1 MSGGTHLP
9 PTTRKR
15 LVQFC
20 GMLGSD
26 HDGERAN
33 AARMADRLI
42 REAGLTWE
50 NVIAVP
56 PAMRQEAPKRPA
68 PPPEWSASEFRTPGM
83 QRMAEVETILRQHR
97 PLLTQWEVDFLGS
110 IASRGHLTL
119 KQLEVLER
127 IRAKIKA
134 RGAA

>member
-1 MSGGTHLP
+1 MSGGTNLP
-9 PTTRKR
+9 PAARQR
-15 LVQFC
+15 LVRFC

-42 REAGLTWE
+42 REAGLTWDH
-50 NVIAVP
+50 VIAVP
-56 PAMRQEAPKRPA
+56 AAMRQDVPKRPA

-83 QRMAEVETILRQHR
+83 QRIAEVETILRQHR

-110 IASRGHLTL
+110 IASRGHLTIR
-119 KQLEVLER
+119 QLEVLER
-127 IRAKIKA
+127 IRRKVKA